1 MGNRNDSTLDRDEY
15 LRRAR
20 EFALRGNR
28 LPHAKLNP
36 ETVRAIRVNR
46 HGWTAKKW
54 AQHLGLHIR
63 TVEGVRSFRTWK
75 HV

>member
-1 MGNRNDSTLDRDEY
+1 MTRHQY
-15 LRRAR
+15 LNGG
-20 EFALRGNR
+20 ALLVCARGNR

-36 ETVRAIRVNR
+36 DTVRAIRVNR

-54 AQHLGLHIR
+54 AKHLGLHIR
-63 TVEGVRSFRTWK
+63 TVEGARSFRTWK